1 MFVCGLGD
9 NAFAPNWILSI
20 CFEILLFLG
29 KQKAYTSAEIS
40 VFECQILGTSR
51 HIYISEFKNNQSIY
65 FVLFTG
71 AGQRCTFYSALAFLK
86 SGILEEN
93 RNQNGDLRLS
103 LDPSFPLMSQYKT
116 TVIVPLSLRWGK
128 HFVAG
133 AIYLGTYRAMIVEII
148 SCFFFISNVAKS
160 VFTQT

>member
-9 NAFAPNWILSI
+9 NAFAPNRIPFIW
-20 CFEILLFLG
+20 FEILLFLG
-29 KQKAYTSAEIS
+29 KQKAFTSAEIS
-40 VFECQILGTSR
+40 VCECQILGTSR
-51 HIYISEFKNNQSIY
+51 HIYIPEFLNNQSIS

-103 LDPSFPLMSQYKT
+103 LESLFP
-116 TVIVPLSLRWGK
+116 
-128 HFVAG
+128 F
-133 AIYLGTYRAMIVEII
+133 
-148 SCFFFISNVAKS
+148 NVS
-160 VFTQT
+160 V